1 MTLGMRLRTD
11 LLWSPYAADRGDM
24 WVAQDPV
31 HREFYYFNALEK
43 AIAISL
49 DGKRTIEGIVQ
60 NVRWVDS
67 NVTPEFVQDLIRRLD
82 SASLLLH
89 RNWSIVGRRNRPRA
103 LSFTAYLSS
112 VLSLRV
118 PIWNPSRSLH
128 AFDVVGKCLFHPVVM
143 WSAVVC
149 FLIVAGWMLQSWQEI
164 LHDVAAWPMSLR
176 GDRLL
181 LLSVL
186 LLAIKGLHEL
196 GHALACRWAGAECR
210 EIGVMFFFGIPCLY
224 CDVSDAWK
232 IPDRWK
238 RMLISA
244 AGIYI
249 ELLLAMA
256 ASIVWLNSTE
266 PSVRAVSL
274 QVVLFCTIVTIG
286 FNANP
291 LLRYDGYYVLSDWV
305 RIPNLSDQ
313 SRDAWGT
320 MWRSWLAKPGEPRHS
335 SSHGLLALYHVVSW
349 SYRWFLL
356 VALVWGLHRWLVL
369 HRMPESA
376 ATLSG
381 AFAIA
386 FAWLGIV
393 GWRSNRAALPY
404 ETSFSRLK
412 VAGLMLGAI
421 LLLVFLW
428 TWQFEQ
434 TVFARGL
441 IEPVRMSPMYAKQPA
456 ILTEAVDDGTPV
468 QSGKQVL
475 AMESPELELE
485 LMVARGELQA
495 ATQRSSLLADRGVN
509 DALAAQQVEELAK
522 VIQGIRERLKKLT
535 LQSESLTLVSPMD
548 GMFVDVIDIPA
559 HSDFAGN
566 QIADRWT
573 LRDLSMNRGGVERGQ
588 LVGLVVQPDDWQ
600 VKAFVPETEVRNC
613 KVGAAVQVRFDQSP
627 RRTLSGVVKSI
638 SAESISRTP
647 KALRSDVLFGSEM
660 ASEQEMKPEHTT
672 YSLLIELE
680 KTDWSPIANG
690 LASVRIS
697 VGQRTPIESLWEM
710 ATSLVYRAK
719 EW

>member
-1 MTLGMRLRTD
+1 M
-11 LLWSPYAADRGDM
+11 
-24 WVAQDPV
+24 
-31 HREFYYFNALEK
+31 
-43 AIAISL
+43 
-49 DGKRTIEGIVQ
+49 
-60 NVRWVDS
+60 
-67 NVTPEFVQDLIRRLD
+67 
-82 SASLLLH
+82 
-89 RNWSIVGRRNRPRA
+89 
-103 LSFTAYLSS
+103 
-112 VLSLRV
+112 
-118 PIWNPSRSLH
+118 
-128 AFDVVGKCLFHPVVM
+128 
-143 WSAVVC
+143 
-149 FLIVAGWMLQSWQEI
+149 
-164 LHDVAAWPMSLR
+164 
-176 GDRLL
+176 
-181 LLSVL
+181 
-186 LLAIKGLHEL
+186 
-196 GHALACRWAGAECR
+196 
-210 EIGVMFFFGIPCLY
+210 
-224 CDVSDAWK
+224 
-232 IPDRWK
+232 
-238 RMLISA
+238 
-244 AGIYI
+244 
-249 ELLLAMA
+249 
-256 ASIVWLNSTE
+256 
-266 PSVRAVSL
+266 
-274 QVVLFCTIVTIG
+274 VLFCTIVTIG

-291 LLRYDGYYVLSDWV
+291 LLRYDGYHVLSDWV
-305 RIPNLSDQ
+305 RVPNLSDQ
-313 SRDAWGT
+313 SRDAWGQ
-320 MWRSWLAKPGEPRHS
+320 MWRSWLAKPSEHRHS

-386 FAWLGIV
+386 FAWLGIA
-393 GWRSNRAALPY
+393 GWRSNRSALPD

-412 VAGLMLGAI
+412 VAGLMVGAI
-421 LLLVFLW
+421 LFLVFLG
-428 TWQFEQ
+428 TWRFEQ

-441 IEPVRMSPMYAKQPA
+441 IEPVRMSPMYAKQLA
-456 ILTEAVDDGTPV
+456 ILTEAADDGTYV
-468 QSGKQVL
+468 KSGKQVL

-495 ATQRSSLLADRGVN
+495 ANQRSSLLADRGVN
-509 DALAAQQVEELAK
+509 DSLAAQQVEELAK

-548 GMFVDVIDIPA
+548 GMFLDVIDIPA

-573 LRDLSMNRGGVERGQ
+573 LLDLSMNRGVVERGQ
-588 LVGLVVQPDDWQ
+588 LIGLVVQPDAWQ

-613 KVGAAVQVRFDQSP
+613 KVGALVQVRLDQSP

-660 ASEQEMKPEHTT
+660 VSEQEMKPEYTT
-672 YSLLIELE
+672 YSILVELE
-680 KTDWSPIANG
+680 KKEWSPIANA